1 MKVGVCA
8 RLAGIVGY
16 LFDSNLPC
24 AAAAYCAVRNPRTLP
39 TGEQCRSIVGANG
52 MSFSERRRVTNAADD
67 YSCSTQGA
75 RPYQKARALQLGQYK
90 KITGPPLTWNLPRLV
105 G

>member
-1 MKVGVCA
+1 
-8 RLAGIVGY
+8 
-16 LFDSNLPC
+16 
-24 AAAAYCAVRNPRTLP
+24 
-39 TGEQCRSIVGANG
+39 